1 MNTAKQTAKTAQD
14 LAHNIAKQIANE
26 PSEILK
32 EAAGQVVGDGVQ
44 IPDIQTGTKL
54 QEENQ
59 EYHESQDKIK
69 SQRVFG
75 ALQKEIEDIRR
86 GDVFKDLQARI
97 SQGVDVPID
106 NYTELS
112 MEQKQVLKAQAEA
125 FRNQSRKNEEAGLT
139 EVPTIH
145 SKPSRRFGAGQKQE
159 AEKERTR
166 IEKPIPPSG

>member
-44 IPDIQTGTKL
+44 IPDTQTETKL
-54 QEENQ
+54 QEENR

-139 EVPTIH
+139 EVPTTH